1 MGNDR
6 VFPCPGGVSATM
18 TRIFIDADACL
29 VRDETYRVA
38 LRHGVH
44 TFVVANRM
52 IAIPPSPLIERV
64 VVTQGMDV
72 ADDWI
77 AGHAHAHDIVISTDI
92 PLAARCVAQGAC
104 VLDPRGRILDE
115 NAIGMALAVRNLM
128 DDLRSTGAIMQGGR
142 GFSRGDRSN
151 FLSAL
156 DTAVVRARK
165 NATRPKP
172 PPFVLPTE

>member
-1 MGNDR
+1 
-6 VFPCPGGVSATM
+6 M
-18 TRIFIDADACL
+18 TRIFIDADACP

-38 LRHGVH
+38 LRYGLR
-44 TFVVANRM
+44 TFVVSNSM
-52 IAIPPSPLIERV
+52 MAIPDTPLIERV

-77 AGHAHAHDIVISTDI
+77 ADRAAAHDIVISADI
-92 PLAARCVAQGAC
+92 PRAARCVAQGAC

-128 DDLRSTGAIMQGGR
+128 TDLRDTGAITQGNR
-142 GFSRGDRSN
+142 GFTRADRST

-156 DTAVVRARK
+156 DTAVVRARRQ
-165 NATRPKP
+165 AAGLGRKP
-172 PPFVLPTE
+172 PFIPPTT

>member
-1 MGNDR
+1 MPLMSHPAGKAA
-6 VFPCPGGVSATM
+6 SL
-18 TRIFIDADACL
+18 TRIFIDADACP

-38 LRHGVH
+38 LRYGLH
-44 TFVVANRM
+44 TFVVSNSMMAV
-52 IAIPPSPLIERV
+52 PDTPLIERV

-77 AGHAHAHDIVISTDI
+77 AETTAAQDIVISADI
-92 PLAARCVAQGAC
+92 PLAARCVARGAC

-128 DDLRSTGAIMQGGR
+128 TDLRDTGAITQGNR
-142 GFSRGDRSN
+142 SFTRADRST

-156 DTAVVRARK
+156 DTAVVRARRQAAGK
-165 NATRPKP
+165 GRRLPFIP
-172 PPFVLPTE
+172 PDP